1 MTGQGSETERGRAT
15 GETFDFL
22 MKKCHL
28 WEIATAVFVML
39 LSPASFVLGLA
50 IGISPEAWLMT
61 YLRYVALFI
70 ILAILVALAGLDAA
84 TSCWLRADRAKTQGL
99 EGKPR

>member
-1 MTGQGSETERGRAT
+1 MTGQGSETEHGRAT
-15 GETFDFL
+15 GETFDSL

-28 WEIATAVFVML
+28 WETATAVFVML

-61 YLRYVALFI
+61 YLSDVALVV
-70 ILAILVALAGLDAA
+70 ILSILVALAGLEAA
-84 TSCWLRADRAKTQGL
+84 TACWLRADRAKTKGL
-99 EGKPR
+99 EGKP